1 VHRESVY
8 IKTLNQSM
16 KGIIMSNITI
26 APIVINVDGKTKA
39 DRQLS
44 VVRQASSSALTACL
58 NVRGKVG
65 TAIRE
70 SAAQSGFVEIAQH
83 CMNSNYRPL
92 AEMLAINLGEPIVI
106 SNRASFE
113 ALPDLLEAKIMTVK
127 LSKSGGYRTD
137 KKTGSLL
144 SNAKLSM
151 LMQMKAVCTEI
162 INAVAKAHEVR
173 RAEAQI
179 TA

>member
-1 VHRESVY
+1 MS
-8 IKTLNQSM
+8 LNLINQR
-16 KGIIMSNITI
+16 IIMSNITI
-26 APIVINVDGKTKA
+26 NPVIINVDGKTKA

-70 SAAQSGFVEIAQH
+70 SASQTGFVEVAQH
-83 CMNSNYRPL
+83 CMNSHYRPL

-113 ALPDLLEAKIMTVK
+113 SLPDLLESKIMTVK
-127 LSKSGGYRTD
+127 LSKSGGYRMD
-137 KKTGSLL
+137 KKTGSLV

-173 RAEAQI
+173 RQDAQI
-179 TA
+179 EA

>member
-1 VHRESVY
+1 
-8 IKTLNQSM
+8 
-16 KGIIMSNITI
+16 MSNQIAF
-26 APIVINVDGKTKA
+26 APIIINVDGKTKA
-39 DRQLS
+39 DRQIS

-58 NVRGKVG
+58 NVSGKVG
-65 TAIRE
+65 KAIRE
-70 SAAQSGFVEIAQH
+70 NASQSGFVEVAQH

-113 ALPDLLEAKIMTVK
+113 SLPDLLEAKIMTVK

-137 KKTGSLL
+137 KKTGSLV

-162 INAVAKAHEVR
+162 INAVAKAHAVR
-173 RAEAQI
+173 NQDVQIEA
-179 TA
+179 

>member
-1 VHRESVY
+1 
-8 IKTLNQSM
+8 
-16 KGIIMSNITI
+16 MSNITI
-26 APIVINVDGKTKA
+26 NPIIINVDGKTKA

-70 SAAQSGFVEIAQH
+70 SASQTGFVEVAQH

-92 AEMLAINLGEPIVI
+92 GEMLAINLGEPIVI

-113 ALPDLLEAKIMTVK
+113 SLPDLLEAKIMTVK
-127 LSKSGGYRTD
+127 LSKSGGYRMD
-137 KKTGSLL
+137 KKTGSLV

-162 INAVAKAHEVR
+162 INAVSKAHAVR
-173 RAEAQI
+173 NQEAQI
-179 TA
+179 EA